1 MLFLG
6 AAVIIEGCYRFA
18 PSESRRLFM
27 VESRLRLEGHLGLLI
42 LFIPVLG
49 HLQGNRN
56 KSAI

>member
-6 AAVIIEGCYRFA
+6 FVVIIEGCYRFA

-27 VESRLRLEGHLGLLI
+27 VKSRLQLGGHLGLLI
-42 LFIPVLG
+42 LFIPVLS
-49 HLQGNRN
+49 HPRGNRN